1 MTRVRSGPRLPL
13 LRRRSRVAW
22 LALAIPLGLA
32 IGAATPASAQE
43 PATITGRVT
52 ARETGAPLNGATVF
66 LEQLQIGA
74 QTDDEGRYTLSVPAA
89 RATGQSDT
97 LTVRRIG
104 YQPTSV
110 GVTLAAGAQLTH
122 DFAITANPLR
132 LGEVVVTG
140 AGTATTRER
149 LGNVVNSVDSTAL
162 TRTSEMNVV
171 QALAGKAP
179 NVEVTSQSGEPGASS
194 FIRIRGAKTIEG
206 NGQPLVV
213 VDGVPI
219 DNTTLAT
226 GSLLA
231 STVAPNRA
239 SDINMQDVESVEILK
254 GAAAGAIYGA
264 RAANGV
270 VLITTKQGR
279 AGPTRATLNTT
290 FSWDQVNRDVPLQRR
305 FGHGDNG
312 QAAVCEGPG
321 CLLTPNSFGPV
332 LPAGAPTFN
341 HFDEMF
347 RTGAAQEIDL
357 SISGGNERTG
367 FYLSGGWL
375 DHDGTI
381 VGPNN
386 EYSKI
391 NARLRATHRP
401 RADLEIGGN
410 IAYVDTRGDY
420 IQKGSN
426 ISGLMLGALRSP
438 PDFNNREFLT
448 EEGLHRSYRYP
459 QPLGLTEGRGY
470 DNPFFVVNEH
480 VNQSDLNRA
489 FGNIDVRYNPLDW
502 LDLRWTLGGDYY
514 TDRRL
519 EALPLS
525 SSSFPTGS
533 VISADFANYIIDHN
547 LLGTAR
553 FNLMENLEG
562 TFTLGQNLNSRRFRQ
577 LYVTGFDLIAP
588 EPFQLDNTVTRNP
601 DEFLSR
607 VHVESYFGQAEF
619 AFANQ
624 LFVTLAARNDGF
636 STFGESDRR
645 HWFPKASVAWNVSE
659 VVNPQGTGWLSFA
672 KLRAAYGQTG
682 KAPEPYTTIQAF
694 SFADLFDGGW
704 GPTLSPV
711 YAGRGGLYS
720 SAVLAQPDIA
730 PERTNEFETGFDVAF
745 LDNRVDLGF
754 TYYNARSE
762 DVIFQAPL
770 APSSGFATQARNAA
784 TIRNTGIEI
793 ALNARPVN
801 TAAFTWSVG
810 LQYARN
816 NNKVLD
822 LQGAEFVD
830 MPGAFAGAPG
840 AAVVGSRVGVLRGND
855 FARCGRGLVIGTV
868 DVDALCGNAPRGAL
882 FIGQDGFPIL
892 DPNVRVIM
900 DPHPDWTASL
910 RSDFTLGRNWQVSAL
925 FDTRQGNEIWN
936 GTRGALYQFGT
947 HKDTEI
953 RGTQQVFGSGGFH
966 AGPVAGPGA
975 GTPVTI
981 DQAWF
986 QGLGS
991 GFGPVATQFIEDGS
1005 FVKLREVAV
1014 TYDADHQWI
1023 RNALGVESVRIRLAG
1038 RNLFTWTD
1046 YSGIDPETNLGGA
1059 EVNLLGVDYFNN
1071 PATRTYVLTLG
1082 FNR

>member
-1 MTRVRSGPRLPL
+1 MTRVRCGPA
-13 LRRRSRVAW
+13 RRSLLAL
-22 LALAIPLGLA
+22 LALAWPTL
-32 IGAATPASAQE
+32 ASAQQ
-43 PATITGRVT
+43 PTTISGRVT
-52 ARETGAPLNGATVF
+52 AQETGAPLTGATVF

-74 QTDDEGRYTLSVPAA
+74 QTDADGRYSLSVPAA
-89 RATGQSDT
+89 RATGQTDT
-97 LTVRRIG
+97 LSVRRIG
-104 YQPTSV
+104 FAPTSIA
-110 GVTLAAGAQLTH
+110 VTITPGATLTH
-122 DFAITANPLR
+122 DFAVAANPLR

-149 LGNVVNSVDSTAL
+149 LGNVVNSVDSMSL
-162 TRTSEMNVV
+162 TRASETNVV

-179 NVEVTSQSGEPGASS
+179 NVEVTQQSGEPGASS

-226 GSLLA
+226 GSMLA

-239 SDINMQDVESVEILK
+239 ADVNIQDVESIEILK

-270 VLITTKQGR
+270 VLITTKRGQPG
-279 AGPTRATLNTT
+279 ATRASLTTT
-290 FSWDQVNRDVPLQRR
+290 FSWDRVNRDVPLQRT

-312 QAAVCEGPG
+312 EPATCAAPG
-321 CLLTPNSFGPV
+321 CVLSPNSFGPR
-332 LPAGAPTFN
+332 LAPGTPTFN

-347 RTGAAQEIDL
+347 RTGAAAEIDL
-357 SISGGNERTG
+357 SLSGGTERTG

-375 DHDGTI
+375 DHRGTI

-386 EYSKI
+386 NFEKI

-401 RADLEIGGN
+401 RDDLEIGGN
-410 IAYVDTRGDY
+410 IAYVDTKGDFV
-420 IQKGSN
+420 QKGSN

-438 PDFNNREFLT
+438 PDFNNREYLDDN
-448 EEGLHRSYRYP
+448 GLHRSYRYP
-459 QPLGLTEGRGY
+459 QPVGAAAGRGY
-470 DNPFFVVNEH
+470 DNPFYVVNEH
-480 VNQSDLNRA
+480 INEQGVNRA
-489 FGNIDVRYNPLDW
+489 FGNIDVRYDPLDW

-514 TDRRL
+514 TDARL

-525 SSSFPTGS
+525 SSDRPTGR
-533 VISADFANYIIDHN
+533 VISADFANYIVDHN

-553 FNLMENLEG
+553 FNLTDNLEG
-562 TFTLGQNLNSRRFRQ
+562 TFTLGQNLNSSRFRQ
-577 LYVTGFDLIAP
+577 LYVTGFDLVAP
-588 EPFQLDNTVTRNP
+588 EPFQLDNTVTRDP
-601 DEFLSR
+601 DEFVSR

-619 AFANQ
+619 AFDNQ

-659 VVNPQGTGWLSFA
+659 WFNREGNLGWLSFA

-694 SFADLFDGGW
+694 SFANFGDGGW
-704 GPTLSPV
+704 GPLLSPV

-730 PERTNEFETGFDVAF
+730 PERTNEFEAGVDLAV
-745 LDNRVDLGF
+745 LDNRIDLGV

-770 APSSGFATQARNAA
+770 SPSSGFATQARNAA
-784 TIRNTGIEI
+784 TIRNTGVELS
-793 ALNARPVN
+793 LNARPI
-801 TAAFTWSVG
+801 TTPGFSWSIG
-810 LQYARN
+810 LQYATN

-840 AAVVGSRVGVLRGND
+840 AAVLGSRVGVLRGND
-855 FARCGRGLVIGTV
+855 FARCGRGLVIGGQ
-868 DVDALCGNAPRGAL
+868 DIDALCGANASVGAL

-892 DPNVRVIM
+892 DPTVRVIM
-900 DPHPDWTASL
+900 DPHPDWTGSL
-910 RSDFTLGRNWQVSAL
+910 RTDLTFGSSWQLSAL
-925 FDTRQGNEIWN
+925 FDTRQGNEVWN

-953 RGTQQVFGSGGFH
+953 RSSQIAFGSNGFH
-966 AGPVAGPGA
+966 EGAVAGPGA

-991 GFGPVATQFIEDGS
+991 GFGPVASQFIEDGS

-1014 TYDADHQWI
+1014 TYDARFPWI
-1023 RNALGVESVRIRLAG
+1023 QSSLGVETVRIRLAG
-1038 RNLFTWTD
+1038 RNLITWTD
-1046 YSGIDPETNLGGA
+1046 YNGIDPETNLGGA
-1059 EVNLLGVDYFNN
+1059 EVNLLGIDYFNN
-1071 PATRTYVLTLG
+1071 PATRTFVLTLG